1 MSSDYS
7 RAEKRILD
15 YYATNGVVSE
25 DFILDV
31 CLEYDLDFAEI
42 DSLCGKIL
50 TQKVLIQQIP
60 DLESP
65 SEDAISDFGHINYDE
80 LLTEIQR
87 IEPSLG
93 VFISEIKK
101 IVPPQNREWIQLLP
115 QAKSGSEYARER
127 LVYMYLRSV
136 IRIAFSFAENNYVDL
151 QESIQDAAIGIL
163 NAINKYDVTSS
174 DPFGTYYPLW
184 CIQEMQRSCMFR
196 HNLCRF
202 PVHVKERIFPYLEV
216 IKNNDFF
223 DNYKIAIDYADCE
236 LRESIG
242 KKELSM
248 SYFLTWQG
256 IPDCAVDENE
266 VYSDVFMNDLKNG
279 LFGIMAGLSDREK
292 QIILLR
298 YGFYEDTCYTLE
310 EVGMRFGITRE
321 RVRQIESKALKKMR
335 LQTLKLRL
343 DEYI

>member
-7 RAEKRILD
+7 KAEKRILD

-50 TQKVLIQQIP
+50 TQKVLIQQMP
-60 DLESP
+60 ASES
-65 SEDAISDFGHINYDE
+65 SAEEDISDYGHINYDE
-80 LLTEIQR
+80 LLTEIYR

-93 VFISEIKK
+93 IFISEIKT

-115 QAKSGSEYARER
+115 QAKNGSEYARER
-127 LVYMYLRSV
+127 LVQMYLRTV
-136 IRIAFSFAENNYVDL
+136 IKIAFGFAKNNYVDL

-174 DPFGTYYPLW
+174 DSFGTYYPLW

-196 HNLCRF
+196 YNLCRF
-202 PVHVKERIFPYLEV
+202 PVHLKERIFPYLEV
-216 IKNNDFF
+216 IKKNDFF
-223 DNYKIAIDYADCE
+223 DNYKKALDYTDGE
-236 LRESIG
+236 LRKTIG
-242 KKELSM
+242 KRELSM
-248 SYFLTWQG
+248 SYFLTWQRF
-256 IPDCAVDENE
+256 PDSIVDENE
-266 VYSDVFMNDLKNG
+266 VYSGVYNNDLKNG
-279 LFGIMAGLSDREK
+279 LFRIMVWLSDREK

-298 YGFYEDTCYTLE
+298 YGFYEDKCYTLE
-310 EVGMRFGITRE
+310 EVGIRFGITRE
-321 RVRQIESKALKKMR
+321 RVRQIEARAIKKMR
-335 LQTLKLRL
+335 LPAKRL
-343 DEYI
+343 QLDDYI